1 MTQIRAGLLSST
13 ILAHVARMRFD
24 ERGGVALLFA
34 IAGPIVIAGA
44 GIGIDYSRAAAARTD
59 LQQASDSIT
68 QQVTAEINRCLDRQ
82 RTRQTGAIETD
93 LDQQCLNDQAF
104 VSGVLQRAQQILS
117 TNYHQRGHKTA
128 PVIVGAPVLDRASG
142 VYRVSAAVTYPCYL
156 MHVLQ
161 GACQV
166 NVGGNSAVQDAFA
179 QANVLTVSGP
189 NAIELWAGEAGDSL
203 PVQYKAQHG
212 WPAYRWM
219 VSGMTVPGVNLDPA
233 TGILSGPAGE
243 TPCAA
248 PCDPEHRGR
257 MQIGVMDSG
266 DQNRKGMNRQ
276 TAATGT
282 DVTLVHKLTLQFE
295 QGPAFPGAP
304 AFPGWPAPA
313 GPTPLVENFGDK
325 LTSPEGML
333 ARSQYS
339 GNYGGGYGQPGYG
352 GGYVQPV
359 NAGGVEIYGISAS
372 SLPDLAPPFGLRFA
386 QGSYGGPAAQPVGN
400 WLRLQLQRSGGKG
413 PFSYSIENL
422 PPGFFIDATTG
433 EVVINI
439 FYLPKTDFSI
449 DLVATVTDARGKA
462 ATASTTITRAVVP
475 GRVTPGGYEV
485 GGGGGG
491 DGNNDSGGS
500 DSDSGGG
507 DCGCDGSASDGTAD
521 GGSADGGCDG
531 QDGGE

>member
-1 MTQIRAGLLSST
+1 MTRIRAGLLSST

-104 VSGVLQRAQQILS
+104 VSGVLQRAQQILT

-161 GACQV
+161 GTCQV

-189 NAIELWAGEAGDSL
+189 GAIELWAGETGDSL

-219 VSGMTVPGVNLDPA
+219 ISGMTVPGVNLDPA
-233 TGILSGPAGE
+233 TGILSGPAGD
-243 TPCAA
+243 TPCVA
-248 PCDPEHRGR
+248 PCDPESAGR
-257 MQIGVMDSG
+257 AQIGVMDSG
-266 DQNRKGMNRQ
+266 DQNRSGMNRQ

-282 DVTLVHKLTLQFE
+282 EVTLVHKLTLQFE
-295 QGPAFPGAP
+295 QRPTFPG
-304 AFPGWPAPA
+304 
-313 GPTPLVENFGDK
+313 GPLIGFFGDR
-325 LTSPEGML
+325 LTSPAGMI
-333 ARSQYS
+333 AKAQYQS
-339 GNYGGGYGQPGYG
+339 NAAYNQPG
-352 GGYVQPV
+352 
-359 NAGGVEIYGISAS
+359 ALDGIFGPSS
-372 SLPDLAPPFGLRFA
+372 RSLPDLAPPFGLRFA
-386 QGSYGGPAAQPVGN
+386 QDPYGQPAVQPVGN
-400 WLRLQLQRSGGKG
+400 WLRLQLQRNGGKA
-413 PFSYSIENL
+413 PFVYSIDNL
-422 PPGFFIDATTG
+422 PPGFFLDASTG
-433 EVVINI
+433 EVVVNI
-439 FYLPKTDFSI
+439 YYLPKIDFTI
-449 DLVATVTDARGKA
+449 DLVATVTDARGITATTSA
-462 ATASTTITRAVVP
+462 ALTRAAVV
-475 GRVTPGGYEV
+475 GRQPESTDGSTDI
-485 GGGGGG
+485 GGG
-491 DGNNDSGGS
+491 DGNGSSDGDDGDSGS
-500 DSDSGGG
+500 DG
-507 DCGCDGSASDGTAD
+507 CGCDGSGSDGAAD
-521 GGSADGGCDG
+521 GGADGCDG
-531 QDGGE
+531 QDGGTDGSDGSDGE